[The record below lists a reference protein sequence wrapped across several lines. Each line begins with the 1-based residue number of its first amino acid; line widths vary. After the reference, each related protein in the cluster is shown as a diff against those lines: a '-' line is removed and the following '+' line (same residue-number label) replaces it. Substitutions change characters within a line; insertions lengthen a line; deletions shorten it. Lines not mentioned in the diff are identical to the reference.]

1 MHHLIQH
8 VFSPLL
14 LLTYLVMSGSD
25 SPGQAVEAEEIV
37 KQLEMEQVEEMP
49 TSTATSREPLSVP
62 LYTSA
67 MPSAFRPPSSTHTPA
82 EESENSPHSDLPPLT
97 GVKDMTLL
105 DFSMGELSFHLSF
118 LFLKESWIK
127 KNRHFTKI

>member
-1 MHHLIQH
+1 
-8 VFSPLL
+8 
-14 LLTYLVMSGSD
+14 MSASD

-82 EESENSPHSDLPPLT
+82 EESENTPHSDLPPLT

-105 DFSMGELSFHLSF
+105 DFSMGVYYFQPKTHYTLPVYFFFYLIRNGYF
-118 LFLKESWIK
+118 
-127 KNRHFTKI
+127 

>member
-1 MHHLIQH
+1 MLKIQ
-8 VFSPLL
+8 FSV
-14 LLTYLVMSGSD
+14 TSGSD

-67 MPSAFRPPSSTHTPA
+67 MPSAFRPPSSIHTP
-82 EESENSPHSDLPPLT
+82 ECEDTTHPDLPPLT
-97 GVKDMTLL
+97 GVKHMTL
-105 DFSMGELSFHLSF
+105 DYPY
-118 LFLKESWIK
+118 
-127 KNRHFTKI
+127 

>member
-1 MHHLIQH
+1 MLA
-8 VFSPLL
+8 
-14 LLTYLVMSGSD
+14 SD

-49 TSTATSREPLSVP
+49 TSAATSREPLSVP

-67 MPSAFRPPSSTHTPA
+67 MPSAFRPPPSTHTPA
-82 EESENSPHSDLPPLT
+82 EERENTPHSDLPPLT

-105 DFSMGELSFHLSF
+105 DSSISEYFFQPKTHYS
-118 LFLKESWIK
+118 
-127 KNRHFTKI
+127 TQ

>member
-1 MHHLIQH
+1 
-8 VFSPLL
+8 
-14 LLTYLVMSGSD
+14 MSASD

-82 EESENSPHSDLPPLT
+82 EESENTPHSDLPPLT
-97 GVKDMTLL
+97 GVKYMTLL
-105 DFSMGELSFHLSF
+105 DFSLGEHIIHSQSHKVFYFIRNGYFYLAAITHYNAKKRF
-118 LFLKESWIK
+118 LF
-127 KNRHFTKI
+127 